1 MATGCSRKDIDKSTH
16 IQLIQKNKNDLKN
29 CRTRDLYKY
38 MNYMYSFISTYM
50 IF

>member
-38 MNYMYSFISTYM
+38 FFDKLGTY
-50 IF
+50 INI